1 MAKVTIIILMAVLS
15 LALGAAIKKKEID
28 FKKDKRGLIDLGY
41 GYALT
46 PDYIYSQKE
55 YVVPLPSSHHSVAI
69 EKHYKVPLQPQ
80 VSVYNPYH
88 LGGVKSVPVAPTFH
102 QIPLAV
108 QVPDATFHQP
118 YAQHYSYGIAQPI
131 IID

>member
-55 YVVPLPSSHHSVAI
+55 YV
-69 EKHYKVPLQPQ
+69 LQPQ

>member
-1 MAKVTIIILMAVLS
+1 MAKATIIILMAVLS

-28 FKKDKRGLIDLGY
+28 SKKDKRGLIDLGY
-41 GYALT
+41 GYAHT

-55 YVVPLPSSHHSVAI
+55 YVVPLPTSHHSVTV
-69 EKHYKVPLQPQ
+69 EKHYQVPPQ
-80 VSVYNPYH
+80 VSVYDPYH
-88 LGGVKSVPVAPTFH
+88 LGVVKSVPVAQMFH

-108 QVPDATFHQP
+108 KVPDSTFHQP

-131 IID
+131 FID